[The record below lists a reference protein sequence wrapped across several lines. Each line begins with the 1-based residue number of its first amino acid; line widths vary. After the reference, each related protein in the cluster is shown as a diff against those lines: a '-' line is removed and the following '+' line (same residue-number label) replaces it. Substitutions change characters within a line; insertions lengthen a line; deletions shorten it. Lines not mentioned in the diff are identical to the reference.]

1 MRILNSKLVS
11 IYRTF
16 AQEECRG
23 VSRLYE
29 VLARNIAEDEEV
41 LKLSEKAK
49 EGQPVPNLLF
59 GAVHY
64 LLLQGRPHKL
74 KHFYRS
80 MTDQPKDPENSF
92 PCFKNFCR
100 LYSKEIESL
109 LQTKLV
115 QTNEVRRCTY
125 LYPVFCEVYR
135 LTKNPLAMIELGT
148 SAGLQLL
155 WDQYSY
161 VYEGEEVYGNRNS
174 SLLLSSEVR
183 TVTAPFLLKTSPPA
197 GKRIGVDLNVSDL
210 TNEEEYL
217 WLKALI
223 WPEHN
228 ERRLLF
234 ERAALHYVKNPP
246 QLVEGN
252 AVELLEDLV
261 ATVPEN
267 ETLCI
272 FHTHVAN
279 QLSHSMKKDLLYKI
293 RQIGKRRNVF
303 HIYNNMDDQK
313 LHVDAI
319 INQKEQRHTIG
330 QIDGHGRWF
339 EWQPPLIRFD

>member
-1 MRILNSKLVS
+1 MMNSKLAS

-29 VLARNIAEDEEV
+29 VLARNIAEDEDV
-41 LKLSEKAK
+41 MNFSVKVK

-64 LLLQGRPHKL
+64 LLLQGKPHKL

-80 MTDQPKDPENSF
+80 MTDHPMEPEKSF
-92 PCFKNFCR
+92 PYFKNFCR
-100 LYSKEIESL
+100 LYSKEIGSL

-115 QTNEVRRCTY
+115 QTNEVRRCAY
-125 LYPVFCEVYR
+125 LYPVFCEVHR
-135 LTKNPLAMIELGT
+135 LTKKPLAMIELGS

-161 VYEGEEVYGNRNS
+161 AYEGEEVYGNRNS

-183 TVTAPFLLKTSPPA
+183 TNTAPFLLKTSPPA
-197 GKRIGVDLNVSDL
+197 GKRIGVDLNISDL

-223 WPEHN
+223 WPEHH
-228 ERRLLF
+228 ERRVLF
-234 ERAALHYVKNPP
+234 EKAALHYAKNPP

-252 AVELLEDLV
+252 ALELLETL
-261 ATVPEN
+261 AANVPAN

-279 QLSHSMKKDLLYKI
+279 QFSPSMKKDLLNKI

-313 LHVDAI
+313 LHVDAV

-330 QIDGHGRWF
+330 RTDGHGRWF
-339 EWQPPLIRFD
+339 EWQPPRIIFD

>member
-1 MRILNSKLVS
+1 MNSKLAS

-29 VLARNIAEDEEV
+29 VLARNIAEDEDI
-41 LKLSEKAK
+41 LKLSEKANK
-49 EGQPVPNLLF
+49 GQPVPNLLF

-64 LLLQGRPHKL
+64 LLLQGKPHKL
-74 KHFYRS
+74 NHFYRS
-80 MTDQPKDPENSF
+80 ITEQPENPENVF
-92 PCFKNFCR
+92 PYFKNFCR
-100 LYSKEIESL
+100 MYSKEIESL
-109 LQTKLV
+109 LKTKLV
-115 QTNEVRRCTY
+115 QTNEVRRCAY
-125 LYPVFCEVYR
+125 LYPVFCEIYR
-135 LTKNPLAMIELGT
+135 LTKKPLAMIELGT

-161 VYEGEEVYGNRNS
+161 AYGGEEVYGNRQS

-183 TVTAPFLLKTSPPA
+183 TSSTPFLLKTSPPA

-210 TNEEEYL
+210 SNQEEYL

-234 ERAALHYVKNPP
+234 EKAALHYAENPP
-246 QLVEGN
+246 QLVEGD
-252 AVELLEDLV
+252 AVEL
-261 ATVPEN
+261 VPELAAIVSES

-279 QLSHSMKKDLLYKI
+279 QFSPLMKKKLLYKI
-293 RQIGKRRNVF
+293 QDIGRRRDVF

-313 LHVDAI
+313 LHVDAV
-319 INQKEQRHTIG
+319 INQEEQKHTIG
-330 QIDGHGRWF
+330 RTDGHGRWF
-339 EWQPPLIRFD
+339 EWQSPSIRFE